1 MNFENHVSQGKAKL
15 LLFKNLWPGRMPDW
29 IVLKFI
35 LVLRWSAPWNSSVCV
50 WIYGS
55 PKDSI
60 RSLHCTSVVYRL
72 NKPRMTSSSSVPSD
86 DQSHFNHIFSLATW
100 TLPSF
105 DYSWSWD
112 TFWPLLS
119 VILTIGDVEVG
130 SKSMILTDISFER
143 ISGGKRSR
151 FETESNRQYLPLS
164 REVVLVQIFN
174 QTVTITAK
182 SHTKVRKWERKCMSR
197 GHPQL
202 KKRKRNYSN
211 NSIIIDNYSLDS
223 WELFCR
229 YSPRLKR
236 KNRKT

>member
-1 MNFENHVSQGKAKL
+1 
-15 LLFKNLWPGRMPDW
+15 
-29 IVLKFI
+29 
-35 LVLRWSAPWNSSVCV
+35 
-50 WIYGS
+50 
-55 PKDSI
+55 
-60 RSLHCTSVVYRL
+60 
-72 NKPRMTSSSSVPSD
+72 
-86 DQSHFNHIFSLATW
+86 
-100 TLPSF
+100 
-105 DYSWSWD
+105 
-112 TFWPLLS
+112 
-119 VILTIGDVEVG
+119 
-130 SKSMILTDISFER
+130 MILTDISFER
-143 ISGGKRSR
+143 ISEGKRSR

-236 KNRKT
+236 KDRQTQWSQQHSMPTYTEENHSKSIRLTSFKWITLNYPEMAKQSDCLKHRDHCLNTNYLTIIPWTRVGYEMVNRQRGA